1 MPVTVLAGRSV
12 ASPSNAP
19 FRKFAT
25 PEPVGGHAAPSIVF
39 VTPAITVLR
48 TVAFD
53 ELMRI
58 AVNTLQYS
66 FVFERPVSAIVQLRI
81 TAESPISER

>member
-1 MPVTVLAGRSV
+1 MPVTVPAGRPV

-19 FRKFAT
+19 FRNFST
-25 PEPVGGHAAPSIVF
+25 EPVGGQAAPSILF

-48 TVAFD
+48 TVAFA
-53 ELMRI
+53 ELMRR

-66 FVFERPVSAIVQLRI
+66 FVLLRPVSAIVQLRM